1 MLGTYYY
8 HEIIRK
14 TIISFGTLFN
24 QIHIRHKDGDNN
36 NISDMRVPLAYGPV
50 QKFLAR
56 LEQQSDLNKPIQITL
71 PRMSFEMNSISYDP
85 TRKVSITK
93 TFKAVDDNSRIKKVY
108 MPVPY
113 NLGFELNI
121 LTKLNN
127 DALQIVEQIV
137 PYFQPAFT
145 LTVDLVDSIGEK
157 RDIPLNL
164 DDISFNDDLSMKSMS
179 TPSIFCLSK
188 NRMINLFPPQKSRFI
203 IIR

>member
-71 PRMSFEMNSISYDP
+71 PRMSFEMVSIQYDA
-85 TRKVSITK
+85 TRKSSITQ
-93 TFKAVDDNSRIKKVY
+93 TFKVCDGANIKKVF
-108 MPVPY
+108 MS
-113 NLGFELNI
+113 NENFDSLKELQDAE
-121 LTKLNN
+121 NN
-127 DALQIVEQIV
+127 QVLSII
-137 PYFQPAFT
+137 YFKQSNF
-145 LTVDLVDSIGEK
+145 LFLVA
-157 RDIPLNL
+157 
-164 DDISFNDDLSMKSMS
+164 
-179 TPSIFCLSK
+179 
-188 NRMINLFPPQKSRFI
+188 
-203 IIR
+203 